1 MLSTLFFY
9 PTVLWPLH
17 SCKVCPFTAVFT
29 MLHSTRNTHNGKYRA
44 GTAGGEWSEPPC
56 LLLYIIMWPMKVWWL
71 QFSSSWNTYDILWLM
86 HAVHIVHAYTVVIEH
101 CSCLRFQFK
110 SRAIIELVTGAGKY
124 ECVLFKSSRNV
135 AQQMI
140 TDIQNFNLRWKGG
153 MVASTHPY
161 PITIYHKATFLCAR
175 QIYANLSNWASLQIF
190 LLLYA

>member
-1 MLSTLFFY
+1 MASKLRSFLTSWLIRSRVRRGGSKCHQACACYLHSFTLLY
-9 PTVLWPLH
+9 ILWPPH

-29 MLHSTRNTHNGKYRA
+29 MLHSTRNTHNGKYRV

-101 CSCLRFQFK
+101 CSSLRFQFK
-110 SRAIIELVTGAGKY
+110 SRAIIELVTRAGKY
-124 ECVLFKSSRNV
+124 ECALLKSSRNV

-140 TDIQNFNLRWKGG
+140 TDIQNFNLRWKG
-153 MVASTHPY
+153 A
-161 PITIYHKATFLCAR
+161 
-175 QIYANLSNWASLQIF
+175 W
-190 LLLYA
+190 